1 MKNITT
7 FICALALST
16 TFAFS
21 NPTED
26 KAISTAK
33 NALPVSVPA
42 VETPAPQ
49 PVKATSNYNK
59 LTPAQKAAIVELDLK
74 KSSDK

>member
-1 MKNITT
+1 MKKITT
-7 FICALALST
+7 FICALALSI

-21 NPTED
+21 NSAED
-26 KAISTAK
+26 KAISAAK
-33 NALPVSVPA
+33 NALPVSIPA

-49 PVKATSNYNK
+49 QVKAASNSNK
-59 LTPAQKAAIVELDLK
+59 LTPAQKASIVELNLS